1 MEKSYKT
8 ALIAVSV
15 ICLSTIVGLSIA
27 LFYYLNQYG
36 VYGRELE
43 NIYKKN
49 LYELVNNVN
58 SVEVDISKIVA
69 TTSLESQQKL
79 LNSIYKSCGEIEVN
93 LNNLPISEDKTKNVT
108 NLYNTLSGYT
118 YSLIRA
124 NDILTDE
131 NLDSLEKMHG
141 SCLVVMYDLNNYLN
155 EISYDYNILEDVDFD
170 NGDGVFNGGFSES
183 NINDSKVPT
192 LIYDGPFSD
201 SVVNREIKGLGDVEV
216 SESQAKSIVEDK
228 LKGYE
233 ISSIKYIGDT
243 NGKFATYNYQVIAKD
258 DISLYVQVTKLGG
271 VIISINSNASSGD
284 FDYSEELTKE
294 LAQNFGINLGY
305 EDLYP
310 VWIQVLGNIA
320 YVNLAPMVDGVIYYP
335 DLVKVKVDMTRAQV
349 VGLDGTNY
357 CYNHISRVSIA
368 PKVSVDTAKESVG
381 SRLEIVDTNL
391 AIIPNEFVGETFVY
405 EFVCKWKDYQYF
417 VYVDAISG
425 KEVDI
430 LRVVKMTNGNLVV

>member
-27 LFYYLNQYG
+27 LFYYINQYG

-79 LNSIYKSCGEIEVN
+79 LNSIYKSCGVIEVN

-357 CYNHISRVSIA
+357 CYNHISRDTIA

>member
-27 LFYYLNQYG
+27 LFYYINQYG

-79 LNSIYKSCGEIEVN
+79 LNSIYKSCGVIEVN

-357 CYNHISRVSIA
+357 CYNHISRASIA

>member
-357 CYNHISRVSIA
+357 CYNHISRDTIA